1 MEGQHDDAA
10 IVDAFDVAETVS
22 PFAVAVALLNWAADG
37 YDAVV
42 DGAIQYATPVVHAE
56 DEVAVSDGSLGVVV
70 AAVVVVDVEGAF
82 VADAVVAIVVDGDLE
97 GRAALLVEYFGL
109 ALAHVTSDRLVVAG

>member
-70 AAVVVVDVEGAF
+70 VAVVDVEGAF